1 VHPNSV
7 ERLPFTLTES
17 SVLAVIPARYHSTRL
32 PAKILADIA
41 GRPMIE
47 HVYRRAAAARLVHG
61 VIVATDDDRIA
72 AAVRGFGGAA
82 IMTRAD
88 HVSGTD
94 RIAEVVS
101 AMPCRAVINLQGDE
115 PLIEPETID
124 AAVKPLLEDSTLE
137 MTTICRP
144 LASLDEFR
152 NPNVVKVVT
161 NYRGDALYFSRAPIP
176 ASAPSAALGASAAS
190 AALGASA
197 PSAALGAS
205 APSAALPAPARA
217 HVGLYV
223 YRRET
228 LLKLAALPAA
238 PLETVESLEQLRALA
253 HGIRIRVVETKH
265 AAAGV
270 DTADDLER
278 VRWAF
283 ARQPR
288 QASYGPSAVAV
299 PELSRSEGGR
309 RT

>member
-1 VHPNSV
+1 MHPNSV

-17 SVLAVIPARYHSTRL
+17 SVLAIIPARYQSTRL
-32 PAKILADIA
+32 PGKILADIA

-47 HVYRRAAAARLVHG
+47 HVYRRATAARLVHG

-82 IMTRAD
+82 VMTRAD

-101 AMPCRAVINLQGDE
+101 RLHCRAVINLQGDE

-124 AAVKPLLEDSTLE
+124 AAVKPILDDSTVE
-137 MTTICRP
+137 MTTISRP
-144 LASLDEFR
+144 LASLEEFR

-161 NYRGDALYFSRAPIP
+161 NTRGDALYFSRAPIP
-176 ASAPSAALGASAAS
+176 ASALSAALG
-190 AALGASA
+190 SA
-197 PSAALGAS
+197 PSL
-205 APSAALPAPARA
+205 PSPARA
-217 HVGLYV
+217 HAGLYV

-238 PLETVESLEQLRALA
+238 PLEIVESLEQLRALA
-253 HGIRIRVVETKH
+253 HGIRIRVVETNH

-270 DTADDLER
+270 DTAEDLER
-278 VRWAF
+278 VR
-283 ARQPR
+283 
-288 QASYGPSAVAV
+288 SAVAAR
-299 PELSRSEGGR
+299 ELLRSGGGPHR
-309 RT
+309 

>member
-1 VHPNSV
+1 MHPSSV

-17 SVLAVIPARYHSTRL
+17 SVLAVIPARYQSTRL
-32 PAKILADIA
+32 PGKILADIA

-47 HVYRRAAAARLVHG
+47 HVYRRATAARLVHG

-82 IMTRAD
+82 LMTRAD

-101 AMPCRAVINLQGDE
+101 RLHCRAVINLQGDE

-124 AAVKPLLEDSTLE
+124 AAVKPLLDDSTVE
-137 MTTICRP
+137 MTTISRP
-144 LASLDEFR
+144 LASLEEFR

-161 NYRGDALYFSRAPIP
+161 NTRGDALYFSRAPIP
-176 ASAPSAALGASAAS
+176 ASALSAALG
-190 AALGASA
+190 SA
-197 PSAALGAS
+197 PSAALGSAALGS
-205 APSAALPAPARA
+205 APSLPAPARA

-228 LLKLAALPAA
+228 LLKLAGLPAA
-238 PLETVESLEQLRALA
+238 PLEIVESLEQLRALA

-270 DTADDLER
+270 DTAEDLER
-278 VRWAF
+278 VRQMIL
-283 ARQPR
+283 ARI
-288 QASYGPSAVAV
+288 
-299 PELSRSEGGR
+299 
-309 RT
+309 

>member
-7 ERLPFTLTES
+7 ERLPFALTES
-17 SVLAVIPARYHSTRL
+17 SVLVVIPARYHSTRL
-32 PAKILADIA
+32 PGKILADIA

-47 HVYRRAAAARLVHG
+47 HVYRRATAARLVHG
-61 VIVATDDDRIA
+61 VIVATDDERIA

-82 IMTRAD
+82 VMTRAD

-101 AMPCRAVINLQGDE
+101 ALHCRAVVNLQGDE

-124 AAVKPLLEDSTLE
+124 AAVRPLLEDSTVEISTLS
-137 MTTICRP
+137 RP
-144 LASLDEFR
+144 LANSEEYR

-176 ASAPSAALGASAAS
+176 APSPSTALAAAAPSV
-190 AALGASA
+190 
-197 PSAALGAS
+197 
-205 APSAALPAPARA
+205 ARA

-228 LLKLAALPAA
+228 LLKLAGLAAA
-238 PLETVESLEQLRALA
+238 PLEIVESLEQLRALA
-253 HGIRIRVVETKH
+253 HGIRIRVIETKH

-270 DTADDLER
+270 DTPEDLER
-278 VRWAF
+278 VRQLLLA
-283 ARQPR
+283 APHRGAPYVV
-288 QASYGPSAVAV
+288 S
-299 PELSRSEGGR
+299 
-309 RT
+309 